1 MIRPLFDATD
11 QVSLTIADDR
21 LRRGAQ
27 LVNTT
32 NRNIE
37 LFVDMAAG
45 TSSWGRWAGASTTWS
60 EIQDAAHAKSL
71 WDHNNGL
78 ITSAEAPYD
87 TVVAEHFPAEF
98 VASFHGHG
106 QERHR
111 RRGGADGRA
120 GRPAAHHRRL
130 GRPGRLRDEAAEAV
144 NETADDIVGRAR
156 VRERLFLALVV
167 VALTAALGL
176 TWLVSRSI
184 TRPLQSLT
192 AQAKHLAGTGC
203 PGR

>member
-32 NRNIE
+32 SRNIE
-37 LFVDMAAG
+37 LFVDMARRHLIMG
-45 TSSWGRWAGASTTWS
+45 SGGGIDDRS

-98 VASFHGHG
+98 VGVVHGHG
-106 QERHR
+106 RARHR

-120 GRPAAHHRRL
+120 DRPAHHRRL
-130 GRPGRLRDEAAEAV
+130 GRPATSCAA
-144 NETADDIVGRAR
+144 
-156 VRERLFLALVV
+156 
-167 VALTAALGL
+167 
-176 TWLVSRSI
+176 
-184 TRPLQSLT
+184 RPL
-192 AQAKHLAGTGC
+192 
-203 PGR
+203 RR